1 MLLLIYGAVTSVVG
15 VFVAVV
21 VSFPREVGV
30 RLELGQ
36 ERQHHLEAEL
46 VLLLLHTTKH
56 YVRTETQHA
65 LKVKVKLVPGSARL
79 EVGGSEAA

>member
-30 RLELGQ
+30 SLELG
-36 ERQHHLEAEL
+36 EKREHHLETEL
-46 VLLLLHTTKH
+46 ILLLKTIHKK
-56 YVRTETQHA
+56 Y
-65 LKVKVKLVPGSARL
+65 KLTL
-79 EVGGSEAA
+79 I